1 MDAGCSEGSG
11 GKAGMGKSDG
21 RFVWYELATTDV
33 EKAKAF
39 YSSVVG
45 WGTADVSV
53 PGSVY
58 TLFTA
63 DGAPVVGLTRLQP
76 GAQRTG
82 VAPQWMGY
90 IGVDDVDA
98 VARRVKKLGGAV
110 HVPPTDIP
118 NVSRFSVIADPQ
130 MATIALIKGREAGQ
144 EQPAQPDAPG
154 HVVWRELIATDWERA
169 FLFYN
174 KLLGWQKGASTP
186 GPMGSY
192 QEFSAGAD
200 TIGGMFNRPGMAGF
214 SVWLYYFGVRDIGAA
229 AKEVAAKGGAILYG
243 PITVPGAARIIQC
256 RDPQGAVFGLM
267 DRRVRISIG
276 CYSPREPSNKP

>member
-1 MDAGCSEGSG
+1 
-11 GKAGMGKSDG
+11 
-21 RFVWYELATTDV
+21 
-33 EKAKAF
+33 
-39 YSSVVG
+39 
-45 WGTADVSV
+45 
-53 PGSVY
+53 
-58 TLFTA
+58 
-63 DGAPVVGLTRLQP
+63 
-76 GAQRTG
+76 
-82 VAPQWMGY
+82 
-90 IGVDDVDA
+90 
-98 VARRVKKLGGAV
+98 
-110 HVPPTDIP
+110 
-118 NVSRFSVIADPQ
+118 
-130 MATIALIKGREAGQ
+130 
-144 EQPAQPDAPG
+144 
-154 HVVWRELIATDWERA
+154 VVWRELIATDWERA

-214 SVWLYYFGVRDIGAA
+214 SVWLYYFGVGDIGAA

-276 CYSPREPSNKP
+276 CYSPREPLNKP